1 MKLTA
6 EAIAGLFGVEVGEE
20 FLLDGKRCKVCQYGS
35 VMIHTGVKDG
45 KAGVTWSSMAWHG
58 FAGMEITKLPWEPKE
73 GETFYYPAPH
83 SGMTN
88 LVTFMHCQDDQW
100 RLSHGLCFKTRE
112 EAVAKWRELYGVT
125 E

>member
-6 EAIAGLFGVEVGEE
+6 EKIAGLFGVEVGEWLVAHNYGCKNIE
-20 FLLDGKRCKVCQYGS
+20 FCITEKCEAVNREGFEIDLNWL
-35 VMIHTGVKDG
+35 
-45 KAGVTWSSMAWHG
+45 VTT
-58 FAGMEITKLPWEPKE
+58 EITNLPWKPKE
-73 GETFYYPAPH
+73 GEKFYYPAPH
-83 SGMTN
+83 SGMVN
-88 LVTFMHCQDDQW
+88 LVSFTHCRDDQW

>member
-6 EAIAGLFGVEVGEE
+6 EKIAGLFGVEVGEE
-20 FLLDGKRCKVCQYGS
+20 FLLEGERVKIDELGCIMRN
-35 VMIHTGVKDG
+35 TGMTVG
-45 KAGVTWSSMAWHG
+45 ITWSSIAWHG
-58 FAGMEITKLPWEPKE
+58 IAGMEITKLPWKPKE
-73 GETFYYPAPH
+73 GEMFYYPAPH
-83 SGMTN
+83 SGMIN
-88 LVTFMHCQDDQW
+88 LVTFVPCPDDQW